1 MKKLILT
8 IILVFGLV
16 SAANALT
23 EFEKEMILYK
33 QAMEEY
39 SAKLKKRGTNL
50 EEYFKS
56 LMYLDEK
63 IADLEKNGPKDMFS
77 GEDDGK
83 NKMFVSEIWKMKD
96 DQTLYIFLWIKDK
109 IILDAL
115 PQYKDGVQTRL
126 MGIEGEAIKDKSK
139 KWYGSKFNTMLHNL
153 LLADWKV
160 YTVYSEYG
168 TKSNDSEN
176 FFFVNLYDLGDVYK
190 EGWF

>member
-1 MKKLILT
+1 
-8 IILVFGLV
+8 
-16 SAANALT
+16 
-23 EFEKEMILYK
+23 
-33 QAMEEY
+33 
-39 SAKLKKRGTNL
+39 
-50 EEYFKS
+50 
-56 LMYLDEK
+56 
-63 IADLEKNGPKDMFS
+63 MFS